1 MSRWTT
7 QFKNHAFQAQ
17 LKKAMSLLAELKP
30 HQNAT
35 PDDRLEIGRLKKA
48 IKYIQESIQT
58 IDPELTPMSYFDGL
72 NNSFNQIAAYIN
84 QYSSTPNA
92 PINSIQSANAHID
105 QMLTVIA
112 PVCGKG
118 SGPAKAARYAFEKY
132 AETVEEH
139 LKQFHEK
146 ASQTVSDMQ
155 SESETVKSYAESVNV
170 LKSEI
175 EEFRDE
181 LFVETDEKYS
191 VQQLIKEL
199 QEKAD
204 SLFEKISSYH
214 DELFEADARGEA
226 ISTQIENAL
235 NEATENS
242 EKIDELLESTQSD
255 LKELKDFY
263 QQVFGKP
270 SADDE
275 TVMLGGLKQEL
286 KKRRADLDKFKKE
299 QEDRYTALNDEIKA
313 LLPDATSAGLSAA
326 YKDMKD
332 SFKITIRVNT
342 GLFYFSIIALFFI
355 SLFSVTSQIYW
366 LGVEWIDM
374 SNPSNLWSNIAYK
387 LPLALPVIWLA
398 FFASKRRSE
407 AQRLQ
412 QEYAHKEALA
422 KSYQSYKTQVEK
434 LGQETN
440 ELMVHLM
447 RSAIDA
453 IAFNAS
459 VTLETKH
466 GEKSPL
472 QDMLDKVLERQ
483 DNLEKALKSSQK

>member
-48 IKYIQESIQT
+48 MKYIQESIQT

-139 LKQFHEK
+139 LTQFHEK
-146 ASQTVSDMQ
+146 ASQIVANMQ
-155 SESETVKSYAESVNV
+155 SASENVKGDAESVNS

-181 LFVETDEKYS
+181 LFVNTEDDDS
-191 VQQLIKEL
+191 LQQRIKQLE
-199 QEKAD
+199 EKAD
-204 SLFEKISSYH
+204 SLFEKISGYH
-214 DELFEADARGEA
+214 DKLFSDDARGEA
-226 ISTQIENAL
+226 ISTQIETAL

-242 EKIDELLESTQSD
+242 EKIDELLDGAKSD
-255 LKELKDFY
+255 LNELQDFY
-263 QQVFGKP
+263 HHIFGKP

-275 TVMLGGLKQEL
+275 TVMLGGLKEEL
-286 KKRRADLDKFKKE
+286 KKRRADLEKFKKE
-299 QEDRYTALNDEIKA
+299 QEERYKALNDEIET
-313 LLPDATSAGLSAA
+313 LLPGATSAGLTTA
-326 YKDMKD
+326 YREMKNSFD
-332 SFKITIRVNT
+332 STISTNTKI
-342 GLFYFSIIALFFI
+342 FYGSILTLVVI
-355 SLFSVTSQIYW
+355 SLVSVTNKIYW
-366 LGVEWIDM
+366 FGIDWVDL
-374 SNPSNLWSNIAYK
+374 SQLSNLWSNLAYK
-387 LPLALPVIWLA
+387 IPLALPVIWLA

-422 KSYQSYKTQVEK
+422 KSYQSYKTQVEQ

-440 ELMVHLM
+440 ELMAHLL

-483 DNLEKALKSSQK
+483 DNIEKALKSGQK